1 MKNLKLLRTSSKKA
15 LMDSAIFVCDGN
27 YQKAGEL
34 YDLYVSRMDL
44 PDFDPVPV
52 SGFDKAKDTAVS
64 LFGWLKENQGEVM
77 GVIDF
82 VKNIRSGGGGGL
94 PPTAP
99 PNLPPL

>member
-1 MKNLKLLRTSSKKA
+1 MMCKGDVKNA
-15 LMDSAIFVCDGN
+15 M
-27 YQKAGEL
+27 EL
-34 YDLYVSRMDL
+34 YKFYMEDMENM
-44 PDFDPVPV
+44 PDYDVVPPT
-52 SGFDKAKDTAVS
+52 GFDKAKDTAVS